1 MTQYLIKYLINKLLI
16 FSQIEKEK
24 IHLHLFILFI
34 FIDMFHCLLKT
45 SPKREHRTEQE
56 VFTVTLYF
64 SCALFN
70 LNITVN
76 K

>member
-1 MTQYLIKYLINKLLI
+1 
-16 FSQIEKEK
+16 
-24 IHLHLFILFI
+24 
-34 FIDMFHCLLKT
+34 MFHCLLKT
-45 SPKREHRTEQE
+45 SPKREQNITE

-76 K
+76 KELKLKPKKRERKRNTFKELSMK